1 MEGPDPYTA
10 GDSLAGVRVGI
21 RGCLERAADVDRLAV
36 SASGVSAWSVQDHL
50 EHLLFSD
57 RKVLGWVVEALAA
70 PNPGTREQ
78 FPREIGVALLARGSI
93 PRGRG
98 PAPDFTLPDGLPS
111 TDVREGFEAL
121 RALASGLDPQLAE
134 LEACRHTLPHHV
146 LGYFTPAEWLR
157 FLHLHHRH
165 HEAIIRDILNA

>member
-10 GDSLAGVRVGI
+10 RDSLTGVRVGI
-21 RGCLERAADVDRLAV
+21 QRCLERAADVDRLAV
-36 SASGVSAWSVQDHL
+36 CAPGVSEWSVQDHL

-57 RKVLGWVVEALAA
+57 RKVLDWVVEALAA
-70 PNPGTREQ
+70 PNPGMREQ

-98 PAPDFTLPDGLPS
+98 PAPDFTLPDGLPAA
-111 TDVREGFEAL
+111 DVREGFEAL
-121 RALASGLDPQLAE
+121 RALAAGLEPQLAE
-134 LEACRHTLPHHV
+134 LDACRHTLPHQV
-146 LGYFTPAEWLR
+146 LGHFTPSEWLR
-157 FLHLHHRH
+157 FLRLHHCH